1 MALFTGTGLG
11 QKTPTPLTA
20 GQMFAGAAQGLGK
33 AVVDPL
39 MESKGFISAENQV
52 IEIMKEVDISSV
64 DSVSEAFNKIMVIS
78 PEAAAEFKA
87 QVLPLVTAKQNEL
100 ASKAKGTT
108 KTSDTKK
115 VGYSFNGVVDTD
127 RTMMLE
133 KVNGKW
139 QPIIDPSTQL
149 PYSES
154 KYEGDTYTGKI
165 PEGYRQVTDKEG
177 NISMEVIPGSPA
189 ETTLAADK
197 AANAFKKQYQIT
209 NASLVLENIDGVL
222 DLYNDRTTTKQ
233 IGPMEIGVDAI
244 FGTAAKA
251 YALTGVPG
259 TPRANMEEA
268 LAPIIANTGFD
279 KLQAMRDASPTGG
292 ALGQVSNIELAA
304 LQKSLASISLNQSPE
319 LFEANLKKI
328 QKHYSNMIKLMSA
341 DGSEEIKDLQLDSKY
356 TVTTGANG
364 EAVVTLVE
372 SNPADLD

>member
-1 MALFTGTGLG
+1 MGLFDGQGMGGAMPRNLAEMGRGVGQSLTRGLI
-11 QKTPTPLTA
+11 
-20 GQMFAGAAQGLGK
+20 
-33 AVVDPL
+33 DPY
-39 MESKGFISAENQV
+39 MESKGFISEENR
-52 IEIMKEVDISSV
+52 IMDIMKNVDISNV
-64 DSVSEAFNKIMVIS
+64 DSVSETFKKIMEIN
-78 PEAAAEFKA
+78 PEAAGEFRA

-115 VGYSFNGVVDTD
+115 VGYSFNGVADKD

-165 PEGYRQVTDKEG
+165 PDGYRQITDKDG
-177 NISMEVIPGSPA
+177 NVRMEVIPGSPA
-189 ETTLAADK
+189 EATLAADK

-209 NASLVLENIDGVL
+209 NASLVLENIDDVF
-222 DLYNDRTTTKQ
+222 DLYKNRTTTTKV
-233 IGPMEIGVDAI
+233 GPMDIGIDSI
-244 FGTAAKA
+244 FSTAAKA
-251 YALTGVPG
+251 YALTGVSQ

-364 EAVVTLVE
+364 EAIVTLVE

>member
-11 QKTPTPLTA
+11 QKTPAPLTA
-20 GQMFAGAAQGLGK
+20 GQMFAGAAQGIGK
-33 AVVDPL
+33 AVIDPL

-78 PEAAAEFKA
+78 PEAASEFRA

-108 KTSDTKK
+108 KDSDTKE
-115 VGYSFNGVVDTD
+115 VGYSFNGVSDPTK
-127 RTMMLE
+127 TMMVE

-139 QPIIDPSTQL
+139 KPIIDPSTKL
-149 PYSES
+149 PYSED
-154 KYEGDTYTGKI
+154 KFAGDTYTGKI
-165 PEGYRQVTDKEG
+165 PDGYRQITDKDG
-177 NISMEVIPGSPA
+177 NVRMEVIPGSPA
-189 ETTLAADK
+189 EATLAADK

-209 NASLVLENIDGVL
+209 NASLVLENIDDVF
-222 DLYNDRTTTKQ
+222 DLYNNRTTTTKV
-233 IGPMEIGVDAI
+233 GPMDIGIDSI
-244 FGTAAKA
+244 FSTAAKA
-251 YALTGVPG
+251 YALTGVSQ

>member
-11 QKTPTPLTA
+11 QKTPAPLTA
-20 GQMFAGAAQGLGK
+20 GQMFAGAAQGIGK
-33 AVVDPL
+33 SVIDPL
-39 MESKGFISAENQV
+39 MESKGFISEENQV

-78 PEAAAEFKA
+78 PEAASEFKS

-100 ASKAKGTT
+100 VSKTKGTT
-108 KTSDTKK
+108 KASDTKK
-115 VGYSFNGVVDTD
+115 VGYSYKGVADPD
-127 RTMMLE
+127 RTMTLE
-133 KVNGKW
+133 KVNGVWK
-139 QPIIDPSTQL
+139 PLIDPSTQL

-165 PEGYRQVTDKEG
+165 PEGYRQVTDKDG

-209 NASLVLENIDGVL
+209 NASLVLENIDDVF
-222 DLYNDRTTTKQ
+222 DLYNNRTTTTKV
-233 IGPMEIGVDAI
+233 GPMDIGIDSI
-244 FGTAAKA
+244 FSTAAKA
-251 YALTGVPG
+251 YALTGVSQ

-364 EAVVTLVE
+364 EAIVTLVE